1 MNGKSEKWLY
11 FFNILVSRLVNGG
24 KRPER
29 VKPES
34 ILIVKWDEIG
44 DMATCT
50 HVFQLLRKRFP
61 NAEIDLITKPHS
73 AGLVKNDPHLNHIYT
88 DLNSW
93 NKPYDLHIELRGTWK
108 SLFRIF
114 RYFPRYRLDRGL
126 VRYKQRG
133 QQPHEATTNYR
144 IVEPVLGGIKNELP
158 ALIVGAEPKNTV
170 AEWLK
175 KEGIEGRFAVFHAG
189 ARSMLRRWPADRF
202 AHLADWLKGEHQM
215 AVVFTGSSD
224 EMELMQSI
232 QGQMKSNST
241 IFMGEL
247 ETLPALIDACSL
259 YVGNESGPLQIAD
272 ALKKPVLGIFGP
284 GVKDVFYPFQ
294 SPNSRVLHH
303 ILECNP
309 CDQVHCVRPENPC
322 ISLVSKEDAKAAI
335 SAMLKSD

>member
-1 MNGKSEKWLY
+1 
-11 FFNILVSRLVNGG
+11 
-24 KRPER
+24 
-29 VKPES
+29 
-34 ILIVKWDEIG
+34 
-44 DMATCT
+44 
-50 HVFQLLRKRFP
+50 
-61 NAEIDLITKPHS
+61 
-73 AGLVKNDPHLNHIYT
+73 
-88 DLNSW
+88 
-93 NKPYDLHIELRGTWK
+93 
-108 SLFRIF
+108 
-114 RYFPRYRLDRGL
+114 
-126 VRYKQRG
+126 
-133 QQPHEATTNYR
+133 
-144 IVEPVLGGIKNELP
+144 
-158 ALIVGAEPKNTV
+158 
-170 AEWLK
+170 
-175 KEGIEGRFAVFHAG
+175 
-189 ARSMLRRWPADRF
+189 MLRRWPADRF